1 MESKIERLY
10 KIIDLRSKAFENLES
25 NEEEIRKAEEK
36 LQEVRRLRHKI
47 ETECTKGKT
56 LGDTLSDE
64 ELETVTDVLNDF
76 LTFKF

>member
-1 MESKIERLY
+1 MKH
-10 KIIDLRSKAFENLES
+10 KAKEHT
-25 NEEEIRKAEEK
+25 EEEIRKAEEK

-64 ELETVTDVLNDF
+64 ELETVTDLIYDYM
-76 LTFKF
+76 TIC